1 VFGPSV
7 VPRRYKVLYLIPNL
21 QQGGAERQLLELIR
35 RLPERFEAS
44 LCVFDGTVHYADY
57 LAPGEPRH
65 VLGDRRRMTRRGY
78 RRLVDIL
85 RTERP
90 DILHTWRD
98 PANFWGRLAVRHAPE
113 IPVVVSSV
121 RNRALN
127 PLNLVTER
135 RFSARTDRVLANSE
149 GVRREL
155 ISLAR
160 VPAGKIQIIHNF
172 IDIERFCP
180 PAPAERDEA
189 RRRLD
194 LGAGDVA
201 VLLSGRISIQKNQLV
216 LGRALGIMRR
226 RGALP
231 ASVRVL
237 LAGRDHDRLY
247 AAALDPW
254 LSFHGV
260 KAQVRRLGTVADILP
275 VYQAADIAVMPS
287 LYEGL
292 PNAVLEALACGLP
305 AVVSRAANIDGL
317 VVEGESGHEVP
328 ALAAG
333 ALGDALGRLIALPD
347 EQRRRMGAAGRRH
360 IVERFSAARV
370 LGETVDLYDRL
381 LAAKGVTAGAVPEE
395 NATARA

>member
-1 VFGPSV
+1 
-7 VPRRYKVLYLIPNL
+7 
-21 QQGGAERQLLELIR
+21 
-35 RLPERFEAS
+35 
-44 LCVFDGTVHYADY
+44 
-57 LAPGEPRH
+57 
-65 VLGDRRRMTRRGY
+65 MTRRGY